1 MTEILPKENFAE
13 EMSLSTEYEVNYL
26 SAKNT
31 KNINGGFNNI
41 KQSNIE
47 AKNNADHINL
57 NNVLFGLF
65 KNF

>member
-1 MTEILPKENFAE
+1 
-13 EMSLSTEYEVNYL
+13 L